1 MTTSGTYSFNP
12 SLGEIVLYSY
22 NIAGLRNTSLT
33 QEHMESAKMATNM
46 MLASWANQG
55 VNLWKVELI
64 TTTLVQGQTTYPVDQ
79 NIVMVLD
86 AYVETVNSSSQPID
100 RIILPVSRTE
110 YASYPKDRK
119 STRLNSSH

>member
-1 MTTSGTYSFNP
+1 
-12 SLGEIVLYSY
+12 
-22 NIAGLRNTSLT
+22 
-33 QEHMESAKMATNM
+33 MATNM

-55 VNLWKVELI
+55 VNLWKVELV

-110 YASYPKDRK
+110 YASYPNKQQQG
-119 STRLNSSH
+119 